1 MNGGMNECM
10 APAFMFLRL
19 PGLMSYRRDCGDV
32 WTVPASSPQG
42 RAGPAANSRG
52 SGGRASETSRRPRN
66 HWLVIELGCFRGL
79 SSILVKVTLRSAV
92 SRPGTVRPAGAFGDS
107 GRFSAHLM
115 RHRTSQPQSSLTSSL
130 RSELLAAAKRR
141 SHKHGFP
148 RPSREVTRTKWPRED
163 ERLAWPAPAVRPA
176 QRGPRRVHE
185 AGGGSWVFESPTVRG
200 GDTRHLCENIA
211 VFQ

>member
-1 MNGGMNECM
+1 MSGR
-10 APAFMFLRL
+10 FLPL
-19 PGLMSYRRDCGDV
+19 PH
-32 WTVPASSPQG
+32 
-42 RAGPAANSRG
+42 RAGRGLRPRAAEA
-52 SGGRASETSRRPRN
+52 GGRASETSRRPRT